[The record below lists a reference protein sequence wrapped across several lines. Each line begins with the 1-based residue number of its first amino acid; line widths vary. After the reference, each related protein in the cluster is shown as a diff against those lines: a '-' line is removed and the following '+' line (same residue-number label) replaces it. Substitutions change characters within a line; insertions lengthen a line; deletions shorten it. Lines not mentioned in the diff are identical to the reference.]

1 MKQVLLSTLLVGLM
15 ASAQAYDLGVLGGS
29 DIQEGKGVY
38 TNLGATA
45 VAHEGKF
52 STAVE
57 MDREF
62 KRNTNKYSLLAGYD
76 FAKIGTVTF
85 TAKAGAAYVKPDHG
99 TDGYAALASIG
110 ASMPVF
116 DKVTATVDLRHQFG
130 QDRIES
136 VNGNTI
142 LVGARYSF

>member
-1 MKQVLLSTLLVGLM
+1 MKQVLLSVLLAGVI
-15 ASAQAYDLGVLGGS
+15 ASAQAYDLGTVVGS
-29 DIQEGKGVY
+29 DIQEGKGVF
-38 TNLGATA
+38 TNLGVNAA
-45 VAHEGKF
+45 AHEGKF
-52 STAVE
+52 SAIAE
-57 MDREF
+57 MHREF
-62 KRNTNKYSLLAGYD
+62 KGNTNKYSLLAGYD
-76 FAKIGTVTF
+76 FAKIGTITF

-99 TDGYAALASIG
+99 TDGYAALAGVG

-116 DKVTATVDLRHQFG
+116 DHVSATLDVRHQFG